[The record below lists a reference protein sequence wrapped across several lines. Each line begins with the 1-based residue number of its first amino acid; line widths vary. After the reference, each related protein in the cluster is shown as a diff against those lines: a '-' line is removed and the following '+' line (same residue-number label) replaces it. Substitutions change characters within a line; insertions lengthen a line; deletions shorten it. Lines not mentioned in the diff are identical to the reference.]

1 MSVEPKE
8 LYYQD
13 LVLDHNIINNQHQ
26 GTEAGSNTT
35 MYEKHFSSTLI
46 PSVSA
51 AYDSSQAF
59 DPSYMSFTDCLQGSM
74 DYNSLAT
81 SFGLSPSSSEV
92 FSSVEGNQKP
102 AEGGGDGGGGGGGSG
117 GSETLATLNSSISS
131 SSSEAGAEEDSGK
144 SKKERQVKTEEG
156 GENSK
161 KGNKEKKKGEKK
173 QKEPRFAFMTKSE
186 VDHLEDGYRWRKYG
200 QKAVKNSPYPRSYYR
215 CTTQK
220 CTVKKRVERSFQDP
234 TTVITTYEGQ
244 HNHPVPTSLRGN
256 AAAGMFTPSSLLAT
270 PTHPLA
276 AGSNFPQDLFLH
288 MHYPRHH
295 HQYHHIH
302 NNLFATQSMTNATT
316 ATTTTTT
323 ATIAPS
329 SFYSSYNNI
338 NNSLLNNQFLPPEY
352 GLLQD
357 IVPSMLHNKSHH
369 NQN

>member
-13 LVLDHNIINNQHQ
+13 LVLDHNQQQ
-26 GTEAGSNTT
+26 GTGGST
-35 MYEKHFSSTLI
+35 MYEKHFSSLV
-46 PSVSA
+46 PSGSTA
-51 AYDSSQAF
+51 FDSSQAF
-59 DPSYMSFTDCLQGSM
+59 DPSYMSFTECLQGGM

-102 AEGGGDGGGGGGGSG
+102 AEGDVGGGSD
-117 GSETLATLNSSISS
+117 TLATLNSSISS

-144 SKKERQVKTEEG
+144 SKKDRQVKAEEG

-161 KGNKEKKKGEKK
+161 KGNKDKKKEKK

-256 AAAGMFTPSSLLAT
+256 AAAGMFTPPLLTT
-270 PTHPLA
+270 PTPLTA
-276 AGSNFPQDLFLH
+276 AAVGSNFPQDLFFQI
-288 MHYPRHH
+288 HH
-295 HQYHHIH
+295 HHH
-302 NNLFATQSMTNATT
+302 NTLFTTQQTN
-316 ATTTTTT
+316 TTTS
-323 ATIAPS
+323 ANANAAASI
-329 SFYSSYNNI
+329 YSSHNI
-338 NNSLLNNQFLPPEY
+338 NNSLLHHPYHHHQLPPEY

-357 IVPSMLHNKSHH
+357 IVPSMFLNKTH
-369 NQN
+369 QN

>member
-59 DPSYMSFTDCLQGSM
+59 DPSYMSLTECLQGGM

-92 FSSVEGNQKP
+92 FSSVDGNQKP
-102 AEGGGDGGGGGGGSG
+102 AVEGGDGGGGGG

-156 GENSK
+156 EENSK
-161 KGNKEKKKGEKK
+161 KG
-173 QKEPRFAFMTKSE
+173 
-186 VDHLEDGYRWRKYG
+186 
-200 QKAVKNSPYPRSYYR
+200 
-215 CTTQK
+215 
-220 CTVKKRVERSFQDP
+220 
-234 TTVITTYEGQ
+234 
-244 HNHPVPTSLRGN
+244 
-256 AAAGMFTPSSLLAT
+256 
-270 PTHPLA
+270 
-276 AGSNFPQDLFLH
+276 
-288 MHYPRHH
+288 
-295 HQYHHIH
+295 
-302 NNLFATQSMTNATT
+302 
-316 ATTTTTT
+316 
-323 ATIAPS
+323 
-329 SFYSSYNNI
+329 
-338 NNSLLNNQFLPPEY
+338 
-352 GLLQD
+352 
-357 IVPSMLHNKSHH
+357 
-369 NQN
+369 

>member
-13 LVLDHNIINNQHQ
+13 LVLDHNQQ
-26 GTEAGSNTT
+26 GAGGSNSST
-35 MYEKHFSSTLI
+35 MFQKHFSSSLI
-46 PSVSA
+46 PSGSTP
-51 AYDSSQAF
+51 YESQAF
-59 DPSYMSFTDCLQGSM
+59 DPSYMSLTECLQGSM

-92 FSSVEGNQKP
+92 FSSVEGNQKV
-102 AEGGGDGGGGGGGSG
+102 ATTEGGRDVGGG

-144 SKKERQVKTEEG
+144 SKKDLQVKVEEGG

-161 KGNKEKKKGEKK
+161 KGNKDKKKGEKK

-256 AAAGMFTPSSLLAT
+256 AGAGMFTPSLLAA
-270 PTHPLA
+270 PTPLA

-288 MHYPRHH
+288 MHHH
-295 HQYHHIH
+295 HHIH
-302 NNLFATQSMTNATT
+302 NTLFNTQSTNP
-316 ATTTTTT
+316 TTTTTIT
-323 ATIAPS
+323 TTPP
-329 SFYSSYNNI
+329 SFYSSHPHNNI
-338 NNSLLNNQFLPPEY
+338 NNVNNSLLQNQNQFLPDQY

-357 IVPSMLHNKSHH
+357 IVPSMFHNKSHH
-369 NQN
+369 N

>member
-1 MSVEPKE
+1 MSDEHKK

-13 LVLDHNIINNQHQ
+13 LVLDHNQQ
-26 GTEAGSNTT
+26 AVGGST
-35 MYEKHFSSTLI
+35 MYCEKHFSSFPGGSL
-46 PSVSA
+46 S
-51 AYDSSQAF
+51 AYDSQSF
-59 DPSYMSFTDCLQGSM
+59 DPSCMSFTECLQGGM

-92 FSSVEGNQKP
+92 FSSIEGNQKP
-102 AEGGGDGGGGGGGSG
+102 ALETGDVGGGGGG

-144 SKKERQVKTEEG
+144 SKKDSQVKGEEEG
-156 GENSK
+156 ERSK
-161 KGNKEKKKGEKK
+161 KRNKDKKKREKKD
-173 QKEPRFAFMTKSE
+173 KEPRFAFMTKSE

-256 AAAGMFTPSSLLAT
+256 AAVGMFTPMLTTT
-270 PTHPLA
+270 PTPLS
-276 AGSNFPQDLFLH
+276 AGSNFPQDLFLQ
-288 MHYPRHH
+288 MHPHH
-295 HQYHHIH
+295 SFII
-302 NNLFATQSMTNATT
+302 NNNNNNIQSSNTSANSGS
-316 ATTTTTT
+316 
-323 ATIAPS
+323 I
-329 SFYSSYNNI
+329 YSHNNI
-338 NNSLLNNQFLPPEY
+338 NNSLLQQYHHQLPPEY

-357 IVPSMLHNKSHH
+357 IVPSMFLNKSHH
-369 NQN
+369 N

>member
-13 LVLDHNIINNQHQ
+13 LVLDHNNQQ
-26 GTEAGSNTT
+26 GTGAAAGGGSD
-35 MYEKHFSSTLI
+35 MYEKHFSSSLI
-46 PSVSA
+46 PAGSTP
-51 AYDSSQAF
+51 YDSQPF
-59 DPSYMSFTDCLQGSM
+59 DSSYMSFTDCLQGGM

-92 FSSVEGNQKP
+92 FSSVEGNHKP
-102 AEGGGDGGGGGGGSG
+102 AEGGDGGAGSG

-144 SKKERQVKTEEG
+144 SKKDRQVKAEEGGG

-161 KGNKEKKKGEKK
+161 KGHKDKKKGEKK

-256 AAAGMFTPSSLLAT
+256 AAAGMFTPSLLAT
-270 PTHPLA
+270 PTPLA

-288 MHYPRHH
+288 MHHH
-295 HQYHHIH
+295 HPHHHFH
-302 NNLFATQSMTNATT
+302 NTLFSTQSTNAV
-316 ATTTTTT
+316 TTTTTT
-323 ATIAPS
+323 VTTAATPPS
-329 SFYSSYNNI
+329 IYSSYNI
-338 NNSLLNNQFLPPEY
+338 NNSLLHNQYLPSEY

-357 IVPSMLHNKSHH
+357 IVPSMFHNKTHP
-369 NQN
+369 QN

>member
-13 LVLDHNIINNQHQ
+13 LVLDHNQQ
-26 GTEAGSNTT
+26 GTGGSNT
-35 MYEKHFSSTLI
+35 MYEKNFSSI
-46 PSVSA
+46 PA
-51 AYDSSQAF
+51 
-59 DPSYMSFTDCLQGSM
+59 
-74 DYNSLAT
+74 
-81 SFGLSPSSSEV
+81 
-92 FSSVEGNQKP
+92 GNQKP
-102 AEGGGDGGGGGGGSG
+102 TIEGGDVGGSG

-144 SKKERQVKTEEG
+144 SKKDRQVKAEEG
-156 GENSK
+156 GENTK
-161 KGNKEKKKGEKK
+161 KGNKDKKKGEKK

-256 AAAGMFTPSSLLAT
+256 AAAGMFTPSLLAT
-270 PTHPLA
+270 PTPLA

-288 MHYPRHH
+288 MHHH
-295 HQYHHIH
+295 HYH
-302 NNLFATQSMTNATT
+302 NTLFTTQSTNT
-316 ATTTTTT
+316 ATSAT
-323 ATIAPS
+323 ASVAPPS
-329 SFYSSYNNI
+329 IYSSHNNI
-338 NNSLLNNQFLPPEY
+338 NNSLLHNQYLPSDQY

-357 IVPSMLHNKSHH
+357 IVPSMFHNKTHH
-369 NQN
+369 QN

>member
-35 MYEKHFSSTLI
+35 MYEKHFSSTII
-46 PSVSA
+46 PSDST

-156 GENSK
+156 EENSK
-161 KGNKEKKKGEKK
+161 KG
-173 QKEPRFAFMTKSE
+173 
-186 VDHLEDGYRWRKYG
+186 
-200 QKAVKNSPYPRSYYR
+200 
-215 CTTQK
+215 
-220 CTVKKRVERSFQDP
+220 
-234 TTVITTYEGQ
+234 
-244 HNHPVPTSLRGN
+244 
-256 AAAGMFTPSSLLAT
+256 
-270 PTHPLA
+270 
-276 AGSNFPQDLFLH
+276 
-288 MHYPRHH
+288 
-295 HQYHHIH
+295 
-302 NNLFATQSMTNATT
+302 
-316 ATTTTTT
+316 
-323 ATIAPS
+323 
-329 SFYSSYNNI
+329 
-338 NNSLLNNQFLPPEY
+338 
-352 GLLQD
+352 
-357 IVPSMLHNKSHH
+357 
-369 NQN
+369 